1 MIKLMFRIL
10 FLFVIAVSCN
20 ENRTSTPNFVKKK
33 VIQVDFAQGF
43 EALNKDGYTVIN
55 LKSPWKDAVKPL
67 RYLLL
72 GKGENIPKSI
82 EFDEL
87 IRVPI
92 DKIVVTSTTHIPAIE
107 ALGELEHLVGFPN
120 TDYISSKEA
129 RKLIRLGKIID
140 VGKSESLN
148 LETLLSL
155 APEVVVGFGIESP
168 NKALSNIKKFGI
180 PVLYNSEWLEKHPL
194 GRAEW
199 IKFFGLLFEKEE
211 KANEIFNSIKKE
223 YLSTKELAEKAEN
236 KPIVL
241 SGMPYKDTWYLPNGN
256 SWAAQFYNDANA
268 NYLWSQE
275 SGSGSIVLNFE
286 TVFDKAKN
294 ADFWIAIAD
303 YQNKNQLLNS
313 NSHYDQFKMFQ
324 ENNIYISNIKGE
336 NGGLLFYELAP
347 NRPDLVL
354 KDLVKIFHPDLLPNY
369 QLNFYSKLN

>member
-155 APEVVVGFGIESP
+155 APEVVVGFGIESS